1 MDISSIACTPI
12 PGDAPAGIEARY
24 EPEYTVLLEEIDK
37 LTSLNRSEICN
48 WQVVCDMGVNLL
60 QNKTKDFQVA
70 CYTANALSRLRGFL
84 GMADGAKLL
93 CELIRNYWDNGFPV
107 LKRMRRRENAFS
119 WWKDC
124 TEALIHTA
132 LEETASNTPYPAKTI
147 AELRQNIVE
156 LDTEL
161 SQVLPDFPSLHQI
174 IENIDRLPVLEEKA
188 EQKAAEQENTG
199 QEQAEALQERAQARS
214 EEASS
219 NTAPANEPTN
229 DLANAPI
236 NAPVNEPEKIQDADA
251 VQPAAADIKEEK
263 AVPSQNAGVA
273 VQATTQAHQAQATE
287 QEDVPSL
294 AAPVFAS
301 TLAENMTA
309 FSSYALQLADMALKA
324 NNTDP
329 FGWQLSRMAMW
340 GRIRQLPP
348 AQGRQTSLPAP
359 PTELR
364 EALQL
369 QITTG
374 NYLNAAM
381 TAENLF
387 LSNIWWLDI
396 QYLQATALE
405 HCGPDYASVLSAVTG
420 QLRIF
425 LNRLPGIQE
434 LTFIDGTPFA
444 TYSTREWLNALQ
456 NSKVAH
462 HKGSPAQKS
471 IAQARKLFLDGQ
483 HKSAMDVLDQE
494 LNRSNRNMDKLELRL
509 EQCRLL
515 IQGRQWLGAT
525 ALADQLFGFYKKLR
539 LGEWSMNMGMDVLN
553 VARRAW
559 QGFDNDMSKKRI
571 EEIQRQMVLLRPS
584 SAFEDE
590 ATDQLDI

>member
-1 MDISSIACTPI
+1 MDISSLACTPI

-24 EPEYTVLLEEIDK
+24 EPEYTVLLDEIDK

-48 WQVVCDMGVNLL
+48 WQVVCDMGTNLL
-60 QNKTKDFQVA
+60 ANKTKDFQVA
-70 CYTANALSRLRGFL
+70 CYTANAMSRLRGFV

-93 CELIRNYWDNGFPV
+93 SELIKTYWETGYPV
-107 LKRMRRRENAFS
+107 LKRLRRRVNAFA

-124 TEALIHTA
+124 SEAIISTA
-132 LEETASNTPYPAKTI
+132 IDETATSTPYPAQTI
-147 AELRQNIVE
+147 SELRQNI
-156 LDTEL
+156 LDLDAEL
-161 SQVLPDFPSLHQI
+161 SQVLPDFPSLRPLA
-174 IENIDRLPVLEEKA
+174 ESIDRLPVLEEKPQETA
-188 EQKAAEQENTG
+188 GQNKEPNEAQAVSVTQQEAAEKPAEKTEAPVQNTPPATEPENM
-199 QEQAEALQERAQARS
+199 AARAQAS
-214 EEASS
+214 PASGEKEEKSI
-219 NTAPANEPTN
+219 PG
-229 DLANAPI
+229 
-236 NAPVNEPEKIQDADA
+236 
-251 VQPAAADIKEEK
+251 QPAAAAAAANSAPPQSDM
-263 AVPSQNAGVA
+263 P
-273 VQATTQAHQAQATE
+273 
-287 QEDVPSL
+287 PL
-294 AAPVFAS
+294 AAPVFVS
-301 TLAENMTA
+301 TLSENMAA
-309 FSSYALQLADMALKA
+309 FKNYGLQLADMALKA

-329 FGWQLSRMAMW
+329 FSWQLSRLAMW

-374 NYLNAAM
+374 NYLNAAL

-405 HCGPDYASVLSAVTG
+405 HCGPDYASVHSAVIG
-420 QLRIF
+420 ELRIF

-444 TYSTREWLNALQ
+444 AYSTRDWLNSILQ

-462 HKGSPAQKS
+462 HKGSPAQKC

-483 HKSAMDVLDQE
+483 HKSAMDALEQE
-494 LNRSNRNMDKLELRL
+494 LIRSNRNLDKLELRL

-515 IQGRQWLGAT
+515 IEGRHWLGAT
-525 ALADQLFGFYKKLR
+525 ALADELLSFYRRLR
-539 LGEWSMNMGMDVLN
+539 LGEWSLNLGMDVLS
-553 VARRAW
+553 VAKRAW
-559 QGFDNDMSKKRI
+559 QGLDTEQSKKKL
-571 EEIQRQMVLLRPS
+571 EDIQRQMVLLRPS
-584 SAFEDE
+584 SAFDNDVPE
-590 ATDQLDI
+590 QLDA

>member
-1 MDISSIACTPI
+1 MDISSIASTPI

-37 LTSLNRSEICN
+37 LTSLNRSETCN

-70 CYTANALSRLRGFL
+70 CYTANAMSRLHGFS

-93 CELIRNYWDNGFPV
+93 CELVRNYWDTGFPV
-107 LKRMRRRENAFS
+107 LRRMRRRENAFS

-124 TEALIHTA
+124 TEAIVRTA
-132 LEETASNTPYPAKTI
+132 REETAANTPYPAKTI
-147 AELRQNIVE
+147 AELKQNIVE

-161 SQVLPDFPSLHQI
+161 SQVLPDFPSLHQLT
-174 IENIDRLPVLEEKA
+174 ESIDRLPVLEEKPD
-188 EQKAAEQENTG
+188 AAENRNENAG
-199 QEQAEALQERAQARS
+199 QEQSATVQDAAGRE
-214 EEASS
+214 EEASQD
-219 NTAPANEPTN
+219 APS
-229 DLANAPI
+229 ANAT
-236 NAPVNEPEKIQDADA
+236 EKVQDTEAA
-251 VQPAAADIKEEK
+251 NPAASEAKGEK
-263 AVPSQNAGVA
+263 AVPFRDAGAA
-273 VQATTQAHQAQATE
+273 VSSPLAAETQQ
-287 QEDVPSL
+287 DDIPSL
-294 AAPVFAS
+294 EAPVFAS
-301 TLAENMTA
+301 TLSENMTA
-309 FSSYALQLADMALKA
+309 FNNYGLQLADMALKA

-329 FGWQLSRMAMW
+329 FGWQLSRLAMW

-348 AQGRQTSLPAP
+348 AQGRQTSVPAP

-374 NYLNAAM
+374 NYLNAAL

-405 HCGPDYASVLSAVTG
+405 HCGPDYASVHAAVIG
-420 QLRIF
+420 ELRIF
-425 LNRLPGIQE
+425 LNRMPGIQE

-444 TYSTREWLNALQ
+444 AYSTRDWLNTIQ
-456 NSKVAH
+456 NSEAAQH
-462 HKGSPAQKS
+462 NGSSAQKC
-471 IAQARKLFLDGQ
+471 IAQARKFFLDGQ
-483 HKSAMDVLDQE
+483 HKSAMDALDQE
-494 LNRSNRNMDKLELRL
+494 LNRSNRNLDKLELRL

-525 ALADQLFGFYKKLR
+525 ALADELLAIYRKLH
-539 LGEWSMNMGMDVLN
+539 LWEWSMNLGMDVLS
-553 VARRAW
+553 VSRRAW
-559 QGFDNDMSKKRI
+559 QGFDNEQSKKRL
-571 EEIQRQMVLLRPS
+571 EEIQRQMVLLQPS
-584 SAFEDE
+584 SAFDD
-590 ATDQLDI
+590 APAS

>member
-1 MDISSIACTPI
+1 MDISSLACTPV
-12 PGDAPAGIEARY
+12 PGDTPAGIEARY

-48 WQVVCDMGVNLL
+48 WQVVCDMGTNLL
-60 QNKTKDFQVA
+60 ATKTKDFQVA
-70 CYTANALSRLRGFL
+70 CYTANAMSRLRGFI

-93 CELIRNYWDNGFPV
+93 SELIKNYWETGFPV
-107 LKRMRRRENAFS
+107 LKRLRRRENAFI

-124 TEALIHTA
+124 SEALIHTA
-132 LEETASNTPYPAKTI
+132 LEETASNAPYPAQTI
-147 AELRQNIVE
+147 TELKQNILD

-161 SQVLPDFPSLHQI
+161 SQVLPDFPSLRPLA
-174 IENIDRLPVLEEKA
+174 EMLDRIPVLEKKPQETPGQDGTQPESGPQQDAAEKPAEKA
-188 EQKAAEQENTG
+188 EPPVQNTQPATEPEGMAAQD
-199 QEQAEALQERAQARS
+199 
-214 EEASS
+214 
-219 NTAPANEPTN
+219 TAPAQ
-229 DLANAPI
+229 ASS
-236 NAPVNEPEKIQDADA
+236 VSKPEEDKS
-251 VQPAAADIKEEK
+251 VPEQPAAA
-263 AVPSQNAGVA
+263 AAAATPAP
-273 VQATTQAHQAQATE
+273 VQS
-287 QEDVPSL
+287 DMPPM
-294 AAPVFAS
+294 AAPLFAS
-301 TLAENMTA
+301 TLSENMTA
-309 FSSYALQLADMALKA
+309 FKNYGLQLADMALKA

-329 FGWQLSRMAMW
+329 FGWQLSRLAMW

-374 NYLNAAM
+374 NYLNAAL

-405 HCGPDYASVLSAVTG
+405 HCGPDYASVHSAIIG
-420 QLRIF
+420 ELRIF

-444 TYSTREWLNALQ
+444 AYSTRDWLNTIQ
-456 NSKVAH
+456 NSKVSK
-462 HKGSPAQKS
+462 HKGSPAQKC

-483 HKSAMDVLDQE
+483 HKSAMDALEQE
-494 LNRSNRNMDKLELRL
+494 LNRSTRNLDKLELRL

-515 IQGRQWLGAT
+515 IQGGHWLGAT
-525 ALADQLFGFYKKLR
+525 ALADELLIFYKKLR
-539 LGEWSMNMGMDVLN
+539 LGEWSINLGMDVLT

-559 QGFDNDMSKKRI
+559 QGFDSEQSKKRL
-571 EEIQRQMVLLRPS
+571 EDIQRQMVLLRPA
-584 SAFEDE
+584 SAFDDE
-590 ATDQLDI
+590 PGLQDA

>member
-1 MDISSIACTPI
+1 MDISSLACTPI
-12 PGDAPAGIEARY
+12 PGEAPAGIEARY
-24 EPEYTVLLEEIDK
+24 EPEYTVMLEEIDK

-48 WQVVCDMGVNLL
+48 WQVVCDMGIAIL
-60 QNKTKDFQVA
+60 QNKSKDFQVA
-70 CYTANALSRLRGFL
+70 CYTANAMSRLRGFV
-84 GMADGAKLL
+84 GMADGAMLL
-93 CELIRNYWDNGFPV
+93 TGLIKTYWETGFPA
-107 LKRMRRRENAFS
+107 LKRLRRRENAFI

-124 TEALIHTA
+124 SEALIRTA
-132 LEETASNTPYPAKTI
+132 LEETATNTPYPAQTI
-147 AELRQNIVE
+147 TGLRQNILE
-156 LDTEL
+156 LDAEL
-161 SQVLPDFPSLHQI
+161 SQVLPDFPSLHQLA
-174 IENIDRLPVLEEKA
+174 ELIDRLPVLEDKPQQTAGQDKPQNEAPHEAQSGAQNEAPAESVAQQNTEEKPAEKA
-188 EQKAAEQENTG
+188 EVPVQDAQPASG
-199 QEQAEALQERAQARS
+199 PEAPVQDTAKEHASA
-214 EEASS
+214 ASS
-219 NTAPANEPTN
+219 TGENKSAPE
-229 DLANAPI
+229 
-236 NAPVNEPEKIQDADA
+236 
-251 VQPAAADIKEEK
+251 QPAATAT
-263 AVPSQNAGVA
+263 AAATNPAP
-273 VQATTQAHQAQATE
+273 VQAGM
-287 QEDVPSL
+287 PPL

-301 TLAENMTA
+301 TLSENMTA
-309 FSSYALQLADMALKA
+309 FKNYALLLADMALKA
-324 NNTDP
+324 NNTNP
-329 FGWQLSRMAMW
+329 FAWQLSRLAMW

-374 NYLNAAM
+374 NYLNAAL

-405 HCGPDYASVLSAVTG
+405 HCGPDYASVHSAVIG
-420 QLRIF
+420 ELRIF

-444 TYSTREWLNALQ
+444 AYSTRDWLNTIQ
-456 NSKVAH
+456 NSKTTH

-483 HKSAMDVLDQE
+483 HKSAMDTLDQE
-494 LNRSNRNMDKLELRL
+494 LIRSNRNLDKLELRL

-525 ALADQLFGFYKKLR
+525 ALADELLTFYRKLH
-539 LGEWSMNMGMDVLN
+539 LGEWSLNLGMDVLS

-559 QGFDNDMSKKRI
+559 EGFDSEQSKKRL

-584 SAFEDE
+584 SAFDDDAPEQPH
-590 ATDQLDI
+590 A

>member
-48 WQVVCDMGVNLL
+48 WQVVCDMGTNLL

-70 CYTANALSRLRGFL
+70 CYTANAMSRLRGFL

-93 CELIRNYWDNGFPV
+93 SELIRNYWDTGFPV
-107 LKRMRRRENAFS
+107 LKRMRRRENAFV

-124 TEALIHTA
+124 TEALIRTA

-147 AELRQNIVE
+147 AELRQNILE
-156 LDTEL
+156 LDTDL
-161 SQVLPDFPSLHQI
+161 GQVLPDFPTLHPL
-174 IENIDRLPVLEEKA
+174 IEDIDRLPVLEDKP
-188 EQKAAEQENTG
+188 EQTAAGQEDENKEQASATQEAAEAG
-199 QEQAEALQERAQARS
+199 R
-214 EEASS
+214 EEASP
-219 NTAPANEPTN
+219 NTAPANDSAKDT
-229 DLANAPI
+229 ANAPA
-236 NAPVNEPEKIQDADA
+236 NASGNDPEKIPDAEA
-251 VQPAAADIKEEK
+251 AKPAAAGAQEAKH
-263 AVPSQNAGVA
+263 VPARDAGA
-273 VQATTQAHQAQATE
+273 AATAPQAAETVQA
-287 QEDVPSL
+287 DVPSL

-301 TLAENMTA
+301 TLADNMTA

-444 TYSTREWLNALQ
+444 AYSTREWLATLQ

-462 HKGSPAQKS
+462 HKGSPAQKC

-483 HKSAMDVLDQE
+483 HKSAMDVLEQE

-525 ALADQLFGFYKKLR
+525 ALADQLLGYYKKLH
-539 LGEWSMNMGMDVLN
+539 LGQWSMNLGMDVLN

-559 QGFDNDMSKKRI
+559 QGFDNDMSRKRI

-584 SAFEDE
+584 SAFEDDVP
-590 ATDQLDI
+590 DQLDV

>member
-1 MDISSIACTPI
+1 MDISSLACTPI

-48 WQVVCDMGVNLL
+48 WQVVCDMGIALL

-70 CYTANALSRLRGFL
+70 CYTANAMSRLRGFV

-93 CELIRNYWDNGFPV
+93 SGLIKTYWETGFPV
-107 LKRMRRRENAFS
+107 LKRLRRRENAFI

-124 TEALIHTA
+124 SEALVSTA
-132 LEETASNTPYPAKTI
+132 LEETATNTPYPAQTI
-147 AELRQNIVE
+147 TELRQNI
-156 LDTEL
+156 LDLDADL
-161 SQVLPDFPSLHQI
+161 SQVLPDFPSLRPLA
-174 IENIDRLPVLEEKA
+174 ESIDRLPVLEAKPQETAGQDKALNDAQNEGQTESAAQQNTAEKPAEKA
-188 EQKAAEQENTG
+188 EPPVQGTPPATEPEG
-199 QEQAEALQERAQARS
+199 QAVREPSSAQASSASRT
-214 EEASS
+214 EADKNVPEQSS
-219 NTAPANEPTN
+219 AAAAAAPANP
-229 DLANAPI
+229 
-236 NAPVNEPEKIQDADA
+236 APVQADM
-251 VQPAAADIKEEK
+251 P
-263 AVPSQNAGVA
+263 P
-273 VQATTQAHQAQATE
+273 
-287 QEDVPSL
+287 L

-301 TLAENMTA
+301 TLSENMTA
-309 FSSYALQLADMALKA
+309 FKNYSLQLADMALKA

-329 FGWQLSRMAMW
+329 FGWQLSRLAMW

-374 NYLNAAM
+374 NYLNAAL
-381 TAENLF
+381 TAENLY

-405 HCGPDYASVLSAVTG
+405 HCGPDYASVHSAVIG
-420 QLRIF
+420 ELRIF

-444 TYSTREWLNALQ
+444 AYSTRDWLNTIQ
-456 NSKVAH
+456 NSKVTP
-462 HKGSPAQKS
+462 HKGSPAQKC
-471 IAQARKLFLDGQ
+471 IAHARKLFLDGQ
-483 HKSAMDVLDQE
+483 HKSAMDALEQE
-494 LNRSNRNMDKLELRL
+494 LKRSNRNLDKLELRL

-525 ALADQLFGFYKKLR
+525 ALADELLTFYRKTC
-539 LGEWSMNMGMDVLN
+539 LGEWSLNLGMDVLS
-553 VARRAW
+553 VARHAW
-559 QGFDNDMSKKRI
+559 EGFDSEQSKKRL

-584 SAFEDE
+584 SAFEDDT
-590 ATDQLDI
+590 AGQLNA

>member
-1 MDISSIACTPI
+1 MDISRIACTPI

-24 EPEYTVLLEEIDK
+24 EPEYTALLEEIDK
-37 LTSLNRSEICN
+37 LTSLNRSETCN

-70 CYTANALSRLRGFL
+70 CYTANAMSRLRGFL

-93 CELIRNYWDNGFPV
+93 SELIRSYWDTGFPV

-132 LEETASNTPYPAKTI
+132 LEGTASNAPYPAKAI
-147 AELRQNIVE
+147 AGLRQNILE
-156 LDTEL
+156 LDTEI
-161 SQVLPDFPSLHQI
+161 SQVLPDFPSMHQI
-174 IENIDRLPVLEEKA
+174 IESIDRIPVLEEKP
-188 EQKAAEQENTG
+188 EKKAAEQENTG
-199 QEQAEALQERAQARS
+199 QEQAEALQETAEAHS
-214 EEASS
+214 KEASQ
-219 NTAPANEPTN
+219 NTAPAN
-229 DLANAPI
+229 A
-236 NAPVNEPEKIQDADA
+236 PEKIQDAEA
-251 VQPAAADIKEEK
+251 AKAAASEAKEEK
-263 AVPSQNAGVA
+263 AVPSKDASA
-273 VQATTQAHQAQATE
+273 SLSSHLAAETVQD
-287 QEDVPSL
+287 DVSSL

-301 TLAENMTA
+301 TLADNMSA
-309 FSSYALQLADMALKA
+309 FSSYALKLADMALKA

-329 FGWQLSRMAMW
+329 FGWQLSRLAMW

-396 QYLQATALE
+396 QYLQITALD
-405 HCGPDYASVLSAVTG
+405 HCGPDYAAVLSAVTG
-420 QLRIF
+420 ELRIF
-425 LNRLPGIQE
+425 LNRLPGIQD
-434 LTFIDGTPFA
+434 LTFIDGTPLA
-444 TYSTREWLNALQ
+444 AYSTREWLGSLQ
-456 NSKVAH
+456 NSGAAS
-462 HKGSPAQKS
+462 HKGSPARKS
-471 IAQARKLFLDGQ
+471 IAEARKLFLEGQ
-483 HKSAMDVLDQE
+483 QKTAMDVLDQE
-494 LNRSNRNMDKLELRL
+494 LNRSIRTMDKLELRL

-515 IQGRQWLGAT
+515 IHGRHWLGAT
-525 ALADQLFGFYKKLR
+525 ALADQLLGFYKKLR
-539 LGEWSMNMGMDVLN
+539 LGEWSMNLGMDVLT

-559 QGFDNDMSKKRI
+559 QGFDNDISKKRI

-590 ATDQLDI
+590 TPDQLDI